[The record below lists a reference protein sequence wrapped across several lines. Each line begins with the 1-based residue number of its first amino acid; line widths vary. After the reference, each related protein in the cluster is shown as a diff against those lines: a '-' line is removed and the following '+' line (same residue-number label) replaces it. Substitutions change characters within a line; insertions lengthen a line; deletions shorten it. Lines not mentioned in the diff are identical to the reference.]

1 MDHSENISTMVRPS
15 TPGSSLGSTPNLA
28 LSQDNYPS
36 LSKSSSNNKR
46 QRAES
51 DDENQSFFK
60 PDNFP
65 KFLVIKSNT
74 EQSITSLSPR
84 SDSTTLPWSL
94 GHTSHLGTILTVIL
108 VPIREC
114 KE

>member
-1 MDHSENISTMVRPS
+1 MGEAHSYGRQNKTLLHSENISTMVRPS
-15 TPGSSLGSTPNLA
+15 TPGSSLGSTPNFA

-65 KFLVIKSNT
+65 KFRVIKSNT
-74 EQSITSLSPR
+74 EQSITSLS
-84 SDSTTLPWSL
+84 SFVIEKQIEAAI
-94 GHTSHLGTILTVIL
+94 GTAKSV
-108 VPIREC
+108 
-114 KE
+114 KN

>member
-1 MDHSENISTMVRPS
+1 MDHSENISTMVRSS

-28 LSQDNYPS
+28 LSRDNYPS
-36 LSKSSSNNKR
+36 LSKSSSNNNR

-51 DDENQSFFK
+51 DDENQYFFK

-74 EQSITSLSPR
+74 EQSITSLSQFVIEKQIAAAI
-84 SDSTTLPWSL
+84 
-94 GHTSHLGTILTVIL
+94 GTAKSVKKLKKPNVIS
-108 VPIREC
+108 
-114 KE
+114 

>member
-1 MDHSENISTMVRPS
+1 MNHSEYISTMVGPS
-15 TPGSSLGSTPNLA
+15 TPGSGLGSTPNFA

-74 EQSITSLSPR
+74 EQSITSLSPFVIEKQIEAAI
-84 SDSTTLPWSL
+84 
-94 GHTSHLGTILTVIL
+94 GTAKSVKKIEKPNFIS
-108 VPIREC
+108 
-114 KE
+114 

>member
-74 EQSITSLSPR
+74 ESPEFAYR
-84 SDSTTLPWSL
+84 LAVVRGL
-94 GHTSHLGTILTVIL
+94 NSHGGLYF
-108 VPIREC
+108 
-114 KE
+114 